1 MNLFLVIIA
10 LLLIVCIDHEVRI
23 NRLENDNENEIIEGL
38 FGVPPMIWG
47 FFGVCLL
54 YLVLVVTGVAEK
66 IQKKVKG
73 ISFASSDPAYVQIY
87 GDAALGYK

>member
-23 NRLENDNENEIIEGL
+23 NRLENDNDIIEGL

-47 FFGVCLL
+47 FFAGCVLL
-54 YLVLVVTGVAEK
+54 LLF
-66 IQKKVKG
+66 VKRSE
-73 ISFASSDPAYVQIY
+73 IKQLFNKRAKLPEWAANY
-87 GDAALGYK
+87 GPRDGDGNVMN